1 MQNAISLGSVT
12 EEPGRPSHTWD
23 YAVLAAFLLSFV
35 YILAFVATSRILRFE
50 ALAIMLLGY
59 VLWGTIH
66 HQRENTLTWSIL
78 LEHLGLVT
86 FLAIVLAVLF
96 FLV

>member
-12 EEPGRPSHTWD
+12 EEPGRPSHIWD
-23 YAVLAAFLLSFV
+23 YAILSVFLISFL
-35 YILAFVATSRILRFE
+35 YIVTFVATTRLLRFE
-50 ALAIMLLGY
+50 ALSIMLLGY

-78 LEHLGLVT
+78 LEYIGLIA
-86 FLAIVLAVLF
+86 FLSVVLAVLF